1 VHLGN
6 LAKMGRLCETFES
19 VEAEW
24 RNGWRINLGPNGSP
38 NGVVCRAHLRATAE
52 RDFKEPAIGY
62 QLYNASLI
70 GIILYRGLDV
80 KENIGT
86 EVRSQESGD
95 RSQKGED
102 RGEESGAEVR
112 RQEGGGLGIWNFEWE
127 CVRGGGAGLN
137 GLRG

>member
-86 EVRSQESGD
+86 EVRSQET
-95 RSQKGED
+95 
-102 RGEESGAEVR
+102 EVR
-112 RQEGGGLGIWNFEWE
+112 REKTGERSQGQKSEDR
-127 CVRGGGAGLN
+127 RGGIADLEF
-137 GLRG
+137 